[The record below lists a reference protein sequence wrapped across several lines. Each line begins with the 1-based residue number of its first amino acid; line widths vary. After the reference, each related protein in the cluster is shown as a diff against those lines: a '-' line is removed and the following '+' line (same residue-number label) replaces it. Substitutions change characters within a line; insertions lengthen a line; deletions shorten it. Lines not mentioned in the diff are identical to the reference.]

1 MRTEIK
7 IGGTFLPVFIL
18 YILCFVLANV
28 SVGFAL
34 HNSLPQIGTLYFYI
48 LLPLYL
54 FLFLLVTLYRPF
66 LLDLTASLQ
75 YRERLGIFFIHL
87 AFFAL
92 PQSYLKHSNIIVG
105 LSVLN
110 IPLIFFL
117 LRPHNFCYFYL
128 NNILIFLLGLFY
140 TSSFPIFAFW
150 LFINIL
156 LITFIIDNVAFK
168 FEKYATTLEKID
180 WRVLGKPILW
190 GILFVSIS
198 TFSLSIFTPELETR
212 RLYILKSLAT
222 TTYSAKPLK
231 PLDETTLLELAFSLF
246 LLIVIVF
253 VLLALLNWI
262 NKKLRR
268 RRSPD
273 SALLKPS
280 STIAHFKK
288 ILRDTFARSFRISLA
303 DPRSAIIYYYNALC
317 EEMAHL
323 DLKREPYI
331 TPKDYEV
338 ILREKFHPLN
348 DVLGYLRKTFELAKY
363 STVPLTENDAQTY
376 LQQSEFFIQK
386 AKEILS
392 QKEPPT
398 TERH

>member
-1 MRTEIK
+1 MRAEIK

-18 YILCFVLANV
+18 YTLSFVLANV

-34 HNSLPQIGTLYFYI
+34 HFSLPQIGQLYFYI
-48 LLPLYL
+48 LFLFYL
-54 FLFLLVTLYRPF
+54 LLFLLVTLYRPF

-75 YRERLGIFFIHL
+75 YRERLGIFFVHL

-92 PQSYLKHSNIIVG
+92 PQSYLKQSNLIVG
-105 LSVLN
+105 LAVLN
-110 IPLIFFL
+110 LPLIFFL

-140 TSSFPIFAFW
+140 TSRFPILAFW
-150 LFINIL
+150 LFSNIL

-168 FEKYATTLEKID
+168 FDKYATTLDKVN
-180 WRVLGKPILW
+180 WTVLIKPTLW
-190 GILFVSIS
+190 GVLFVSIS
-198 TFSLSIFTPELETR
+198 TFFLSIFTPELVPR
-212 RLYILKSLAT
+212 RLYILKSPAT
-222 TTYSAKPLK
+222 STYSTQPLK
-231 PLDETTLLELAFSLF
+231 PLDETTILELTFSLF
-246 LLIVIVF
+246 LLIVTVF
-253 VLLALLNWI
+253 FLLALLNWI

-273 SALLKPS
+273 TALLKPS

-288 ILRDTFARSFRISLA
+288 ILRDTFARSFKISLA

-338 ILREKFHPLN
+338 ILREKFHTLN
-348 DVLGYLRKTFELAKY
+348 DVLVYLRKTFELAKY
-363 STVPLTENDAQTY
+363 STLTLTENDAQTY
-376 LQQSEFFIQK
+376 LHNSEFFIQK
-386 AKEILS
+386 AKDIIS